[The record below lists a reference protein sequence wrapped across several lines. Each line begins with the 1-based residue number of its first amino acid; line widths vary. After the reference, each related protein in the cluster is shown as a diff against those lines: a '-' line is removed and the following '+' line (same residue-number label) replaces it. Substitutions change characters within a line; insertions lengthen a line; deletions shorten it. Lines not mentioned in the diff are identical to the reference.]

1 MKKNSLIIFKWPN
14 YLNKYLISKFSN
26 FYNVESL
33 YLTDYKK
40 ENFSEI
46 IDHINQTIISK
57 NINVVFF
64 DVDFMKFINFF
75 FIQKI
80 EKNVKKILVT
90 YDDYALHEMNAITAN
105 ACDVVLSQC
114 PLSVLKYK
122 EKGYEAYFMP
132 PENDGTMFKNYNLEK
147 KIDVLFFG
155 QVRADRRDFIDF
167 LTKNGIS
174 VKTVGDGSGWVDD
187 NELFKLISK
196 SKIVLNF
203 SKSLGSTVASYM
215 SEDVYKFHYHLKGRI
230 IQSGL
235 CGTLCVSEYSPGQEV
250 IFNENDLP
258 TFQSKEE
265 CLDILKRFLDDEE
278 LLKKSTINFC
288 SKVSNLYEEKKNF
301 EPIYKAI
308 DKKHNKKVELANIPY
323 WYLRIVAK
331 QIIIRNIKLSNI
343 VTNIFQFKEIFQIIK
358 NSNFKSKLLILL
370 ESLINII
377 WYSIYSSIK
386 NRKKNT

>member
-57 NINVVFF
+57 NVNIVFF

-105 ACDVVLSQC
+105 ACDLVLSQC

-132 PENDGTMFKNYNLEK
+132 PENDGAMFKNYNLEK

-301 EPIYKAI
+301 APIYKAI
-308 DKKHNKKVELANIPY
+308 DRKNNKKVELANIPY